1 MEGEITI
8 FENIACYLRNIHNV
22 DDGNIVLHD
31 DNVSETESF
40 ICELGLLFHRLLHKN
55 QTYILLVLLRI

>member
-55 QTYILLVLLRI
+55 QTYILSVLLRI